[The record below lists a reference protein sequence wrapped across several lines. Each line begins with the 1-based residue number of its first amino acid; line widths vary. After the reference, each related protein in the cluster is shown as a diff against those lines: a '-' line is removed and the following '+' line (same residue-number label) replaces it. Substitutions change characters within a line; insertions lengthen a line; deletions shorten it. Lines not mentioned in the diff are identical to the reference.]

1 MIVCRPPELL
11 VPFRLLWL
19 LSVFIPQVLPLHPG
33 LALAALP
40 PAPAAPAPAAAT
52 AAAGTA
58 AAAGGA
64 GASVAPGTASSAA
77 AGGPAVAAP
86 AEVPAQLLSD
96 GDLDR
101 LYQTLLSS
109 DAQVR
114 LRAARTIAGA
124 DPEGYPVYAARLGRE
139 VPGSAAAIKHL
150 IHAIWGQYPNPDY
163 PRGPGKDPP
172 MWFTRTEPPIPPGTP
187 RNKRPRPHDPDA
199 VDWLTALA
207 ELDLGQDP
215 PPAEVAPAELPAVRA
230 EMVLR
235 VGLLRA
241 IAAAG
246 RTSTGRDAVYPLF
259 QFAFVRDGLFRD
271 ECGRA
276 IRSMGSYGIPGLIRI
291 YNNRTRSNFKMRRY
305 ASYQLDRMDRLRPSK
320 AIATAPDDVVRADI
334 IHAYG
339 EVLALDAVEAIVEQV
354 GARSHRVRR
363 EARWAWLRYVDG
375 PPPPPAPKR
384 KRKLPGGKEESEEK
398 EDYLNYREMAT
409 LTLQRIYQEL
419 WNEPPSPK
427 LSAKELTELL
437 FQHYDRI
444 DEQLF
449 EQLFKS
455 AKAHESAG
463 DLEKALDEFGWILAN
478 QPDHPR
484 RAEMSDVFGRYGE
497 ALAEK
502 GETAGRWDDVA
513 RGVGWLRQALALHP
527 DRPDA
532 AKVRALVHFLDGKL
546 AQQKGGD
553 GRSDFELAVA
563 ADPSLGRAQKALRA
577 VTPPAVHRR
586 GTWWVLLGSGTL
598 LLAVFLLLWRR
609 LPRV

>member
-1 MIVCRPPELL
+1 MSVRRITKQL
-11 VPFRLLWL
+11 VLFW
-19 LSVFIPQVLPLHPG
+19 VLTCGPG
-33 LALAALP
+33 LALAELP
-40 PAPAAPAPAAAT
+40 SAPPSPP
-52 AAAGTA
+52 GPQA
-58 AAAGGA
+58 AAAPT
-64 GASVAPGTASSAA
+64 VSAA
-77 AGGPAVAAP
+77 AA
-86 AEVPAQLLSD
+86 VPADTPTLLLGD
-96 GDLDR
+96 ADLDR
-101 LYQTLLSS
+101 LYKDLLSPA
-109 DAQVR
+109 AQVR
-114 LRAARTIAGA
+114 LRAGRTIAAA
-124 DPEGYPVYAARLGRE
+124 DPEGYAIYAARLARE
-139 VPGSAAAIKHL
+139 VPGSTAAIKFL
-150 IHAIWGQYPNPDY
+150 IHAIWGQFPNPDY

-172 MWFTRTEPPIPPGTP
+172 MWFTRPEPPIPPGTP

-199 VDWLTALA
+199 ADWLTALA
-207 ELDLGQDP
+207 ELDLSQEP
-215 PPAEVAPAELPAVRA
+215 PPPEVSAEELLPLRA

-235 VGLLRA
+235 IALLRA

-246 RTSTGRDAVYPLF
+246 RTSKARDAVYPLF
-259 QFAFVRDGLFRD
+259 QFAFVREGLFRD

-291 YNNRTRSNFKMRRY
+291 YNNRTKSNFKMRRY

-384 KRKLPGGKEESEEK
+384 KRKLPGGKEETEEK

-409 LTLQRIYQEL
+409 LALGRIHQEL
-419 WNEPPSPK
+419 FSAPPDPK
-427 LSAKELTELL
+427 LSAKELTDRL
-437 FQHYDRI
+437 FQHYDHL

-449 EQLFKS
+449 EQLFES
-455 AKAHESAG
+455 AKAHERSG
-463 DLEKALDEFGWILAN
+463 DLAKAVDEFGWILAN

-484 RAEMSDVFGRYGE
+484 RAEMSEVFCRYGE
-497 ALAEK
+497 ALAQK
-502 GETAGRWDDVA
+502 GEAEGRFDDVA

-532 AKVRALVHFLDGKL
+532 NKVRALIHFLDGKL
-546 AQQKGGD
+546 TQQKGAD

-563 ADPSLGRAQKALRA
+563 ADPSLLPARQALLS
-577 VTPPAVHRR
+577 VTPPPAHRR
-586 GTWWVLLGSGTL
+586 GALWVLLGSGAL
-598 LLAVFLLLWRR
+598 LLGLSLLLWRR

>member
-1 MIVCRPPELL
+1 MAMVERPAPA
-11 VPFRLLWL
+11 P
-19 LSVFIPQVLPLHPG
+19 PK
-33 LALAALP
+33 AA
-40 PAPAAPAPAAAT
+40 APAAPAAVVLTDAA
-52 AAAGTA
+52 
-58 AAAGGA
+58 
-64 GASVAPGTASSAA
+64 
-77 AGGPAVAAP
+77 
-86 AEVPAQLLSD
+86 
-96 GDLDR
+96 LDR
-101 LYQTLLSS
+101 LYQELLAG

-114 LRAARTIAGA
+114 LRAARAIAGA
-124 DPEGYPVYAARLGRE
+124 DPEGYSTYVARLGRE
-139 VPGSAAAIKHL
+139 VPGATPAIKYL

-172 MWFTRTEPPIPPGTP
+172 LWFTRPEPPIPPGTP
-187 RNKRPRPHDPDA
+187 RSKRPRPHDPDA

-207 ELDLGQDP
+207 ELDLGPAALAAEP
-215 PPAEVAPAELPAVRA
+215 PPPEVAPAELPALRA

-246 RTSTGRDAVYPLF
+246 RTSARDAVYALF
-259 QFAFVRDGLFRD
+259 QFAFVREGLFRD

-291 YNNRTRSNFKMRRY
+291 YNNRTKANAKMRRY

-339 EVLALDAVEAIVEQV
+339 EVLALDAVEAVLEQV

-384 KRKLPGGKEESEEK
+384 KRKLPGGKEEAEEK

-409 LTLQRIYQEL
+409 LALQRTHQEL
-419 WNEPPSPK
+419 WNSPPSPK
-427 LSAKELTELL
+427 LSAKELTTLV
-437 FQHYDRI
+437 FQHYDRL

-449 EQLFKS
+449 EQLFES
-455 AKAHESAG
+455 AKAHQSAG
-463 DLEKALDEFGWILAN
+463 DIDKAVDEFGWILAN

-484 RAEMSDVFGRYGE
+484 RAEMSEAFCRHGE
-497 ALAEK
+497 ALAQK
-502 GETAGRWDDVA
+502 GEQAGRWDDVA

-527 DRPDA
+527 ERPDA
-532 AKVRALVHFLDGKL
+532 NKVRALIHLLDGKL
-546 AQQKGGD
+546 AQQQGAD

-563 ADPSLGRAQKALRA
+563 ADPSLQPAQQALRQA
-577 VTPPAVHRR
+577 TPPPEHRR
-586 GTWWVLLGSGTL
+586 GVWWALLGSGA
-598 LLAVFLLLWRR
+598 LLAALSLLLWRR
-609 LPRV
+609 LPRL

>member
-1 MIVCRPPELL
+1 M
-11 VPFRLLWL
+11 
-19 LSVFIPQVLPLHPG
+19 SVRRIPGPSVSFGLFCGLFCALHGNPG
-33 LALAALP
+33 RARAEVA
-40 PAPAAPAPAAAT
+40 APAAPTSAPAAIGKADT
-52 AAAGTA
+52 AAST
-58 AAAGGA
+58 
-64 GASVAPGTASSAA
+64 T
-77 AGGPAVAAP
+77 AAP
-86 AEVPAQLLSD
+86 APVPALLLRD
-96 GDLDR
+96 ADLDR
-101 LYQTLLSS
+101 LYQELLSP
-109 DAQVR
+109 AAPTR
-114 LRAARTIAGA
+114 LRAARTIAAA
-124 DPEGYPVYAARLGRE
+124 DPEGYPIYAARLKRD
-139 VPGSAAAIKHL
+139 VPGETAAIKHL
-150 IHAIWGQYPNPDY
+150 IHAIWGQFPNPDY

-172 MWFTRTEPPIPPGTP
+172 MWFTRAEPPIPPGTP
-187 RNKRPRPHDPDA
+187 RSKRPRPHDPDA
-199 VDWLTALA
+199 ADWLTALA
-207 ELDLGQDP
+207 ELDLTQDP
-215 PPAEVAPAELPAVRA
+215 LPPEVSAAELPPLRA
-230 EMVLR
+230 EVVLR
-235 VGLLRA
+235 VALLRA

-246 RTSTGRDAVYPLF
+246 RTSWARDAIYPLF
-259 QFAFVRDGLFRD
+259 EFAFVREGLFRD

-291 YNNRTRSNFKMRRY
+291 YNNRTKSNFKMRRY

-384 KRKLPGGKEESEEK
+384 KRKLPGGKEETEEK

-409 LTLQRIYQEL
+409 LTLQRVHQEL
-419 WNEPPSPK
+419 FNQPASPK

-437 FQHYDRI
+437 FQHYDRL

-455 AKAHESAG
+455 AKAHEQAG
-463 DLEKALDEFGWILAN
+463 DIEKAVDEFGWILAN

-484 RAEMSDVFGRYGE
+484 RAEMSEVFCRYGE
-497 ALAEK
+497 SLAEK
-502 GETAGRWDDVA
+502 GEATDHFDDVA
-513 RGVGWLRQALALHP
+513 RGVGWMRQALALHP

-532 AKVRALVHFLDGKL
+532 AKVRGLIHLLDGKL
-546 AQQKGGD
+546 AQHGGAD

-563 ADPSLGRAQKALRA
+563 ADPDLQPARKALRS
-577 VTPPAVHRR
+577 VTPPAAHRR
-586 GTWWVLLGSGTL
+586 SGLWVLLASGAL
-598 LLAVFLLLWRR
+598 LLGLSLLLWRR